1 MSTEE
6 EEFIQALRTL
16 RLGEI
21 LCIPTE
27 SSYGLAVDASNH
39 EAIEKLALLKGR
51 GKGIAIGLIA
61 GSTEQAMEW
70 TLRWPK
76 RAVSLALAHW
86 PGPLT
91 LVLPPT
97 VGISPRLLGPSGGVA
112 LRVSSRPLLRS
123 LALEL
128 GQPITATS
136 ANPSGQPAATTREQ
150 ARLYF
155 GDRIDM
161 YVDGG
166 PCTGL
171 PSTLVDFDAAGQP
184 RILRSGPIALHLE
197 EQP

>member
-6 EEFIQALRTL
+6 KEFTQALRAL

-39 EAIEKLALLKGR
+39 AAIEKLVELKGR
-51 GKGIAIGLIA
+51 DEGAAIGLIA
-61 GSTEQAMEW
+61 GNVEQAKRW
-70 TLRWPK
+70 TGRWPK

-86 PGPLT
+86 PGALT
-91 LVLPPT
+91 LVLPPV

-112 LRVSSRPLLRS
+112 LRVSSREGLRR
-123 LALEL
+123 LAQEL

-136 ANPSGQPAATTREQ
+136 ANPSGQPADTTKQQ
-150 ARLYF
+150 AQLYF
-155 GDRIDM
+155 GDRIEM
-161 YVDGG
+161 YLDGG
-166 PCTGL
+166 QCIGL
-171 PSTLVDFDAAGQP
+171 PSTLVEFDAAGQP